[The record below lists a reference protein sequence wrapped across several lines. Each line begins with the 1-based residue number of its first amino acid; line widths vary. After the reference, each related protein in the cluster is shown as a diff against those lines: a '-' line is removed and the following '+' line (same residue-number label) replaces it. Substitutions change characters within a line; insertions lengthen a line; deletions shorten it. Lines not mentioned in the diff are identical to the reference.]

1 MKKGLLISTVIV
13 FTMFF
18 AGCGG
23 PDLMIMVPNLTNMR
37 FQTAEK
43 VAQKRDLKLVIEKYE
58 ASEFV
63 PEGSIISQDPSEG
76 AYIKTARSVFV
87 VVSSGKRKMKVP
99 NLIGMRYGDAQDSLL
114 KIGLAI
120 GGIEEESSNASD
132 VGYVV
137 RQFPAPD
144 SEVDRNTPI
153 TLTVSVGQLTTVPNV
168 LGLPVDQASET
179 LQQAGFEVNL
189 IAVQK
194 NLAPYADANI
204 VLRTDPEPN
213 RECDTKNKIDI
224 YFRQP

>member
-1 MKKGLLISTVIV
+1 MKKGLLISTIIV

-99 NLIGMRYGDAQDSLL
+99 NLIGMKYGDRKS
-114 KIGLAI
+114 
-120 GGIEEESSNASD
+120 
-132 VGYVV
+132 VV
-137 RQFPAPD
+137 
-144 SEVDRNTPI
+144 
-153 TLTVSVGQLTTVPNV
+153 
-168 LGLPVDQASET
+168 
-179 LQQAGFEVNL
+179 
-189 IAVQK
+189 
-194 NLAPYADANI
+194 
-204 VLRTDPEPN
+204 
-213 RECDTKNKIDI
+213 
-224 YFRQP
+224 